1 MTTNDTLDLH
11 RPTAEFRDFLEGEV
25 IREYR
30 RRRTFR
36 RLRAAAVIIVSAG
49 IGMSATLA
57 SAQVRDSSVKDSLLA
72 ALQADAA
79 VAKLRRDLLRAQ
91 VAEEQKQVKVGA
103 RAADDITTLEP
114 LREMEAALARI
125 SLNMAEVEASARSP
139 RDELNAPLVGG
150 RDFVRERLEVGAM
163 IAQLRLA
170 GAERALEETLRR
182 VRVGAAS
189 PLESADREAAV
200 ARLRGEVAVVAER
213 LKARRE
219 FLGEGTSV
227 HELTVRI
234 ERVEVQQAVLAAQ
247 SELRSAQARLALLQQ
262 QQKAGA
268 ATELD
273 VLKALLEM
281 KTQELELDKLVKRLQ
296 SIR

>member
-1 MTTNDTLDLH
+1 MTTNETLDMH
-11 RPTAEFRDFLEGEV
+11 RPTADFRDFLEGEV

-57 SAQVRDSSVKDSLLA
+57 SAQVREASVKDSLLS
-72 ALQADAA
+72 ALQADAMI
-79 VAKLRRDLLRAQ
+79 AKLRLDLLRAQ
-91 VAEEQKQVKVGA
+91 VAEEQKLVNVGA
-103 RAADDITTLEP
+103 RAAGDVPSLEA
-114 LREMEAALARI
+114 LRELEAAVTRI
-125 SLNMAEVEASARSP
+125 RLNMAEVEASGRSP
-139 RDELNAPLVGG
+139 RDELNAPLVSG

-163 IAQLRLA
+163 IAQVRLA
-170 GAERALEETLRR
+170 AAERALEEAARR

-189 PLESADREAAV
+189 PLESADREATV

-213 LKARRE
+213 LKARADY
-219 FLGEGTSV
+219 LGEGTDV

-234 ERVEVQQAVLAAQ
+234 ERTEVQQAVLAAQ
-247 SELRSAQARLALLQQ
+247 SSVRNAQARLDLVQR

-268 ATELD
+268 ATDLD
-273 VLKALLEM
+273 VLKAQVEVKM
-281 KTQELELDKLVKRLQ
+281 QELELQKLLKRLQ